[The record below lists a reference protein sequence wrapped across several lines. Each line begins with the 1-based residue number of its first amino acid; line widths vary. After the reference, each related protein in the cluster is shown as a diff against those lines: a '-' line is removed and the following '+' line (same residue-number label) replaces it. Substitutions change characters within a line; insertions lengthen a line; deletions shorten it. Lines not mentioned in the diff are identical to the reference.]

1 MNLDPLTVA
10 ITRNCLDRGVRAILR
25 KESFWGL
32 VLGFL
37 PYNKLLMKVPMLDL
51 VAEHA
56 PYRTQLEA
64 AFQRVLNSGR
74 FVLGPEVEA
83 FEREIAS
90 WIGVPHAI
98 GVSNGSDALL
108 LALQAVGVGPGDE
121 VLCPTYTFFATAGAV
136 ARLGGK
142 PIFVDSA
149 ECCYNLRADQVV
161 AKIGPKTK
169 AIIAVHLFGQC
180 ADMDPILSAAE
191 KHGIPVIED
200 AAQALGAK
208 DKGRQAGTMGTIGTF
223 SFFPTK
229 NLGALGEGGL
239 ITTKDASLAEKIR
252 KLRVHGAKQKYF
264 HEMIGGNFRLHELQ
278 AAFLRVKL
286 QHLGSALGKRRQ
298 NAGKL
303 LQALQERWSAIMPL
317 SSCVCQGQ
325 RQVGDFK
332 PGTILLPFSCHSGE
346 GEHTWNQFV
355 IRMHGQGKRDELRE
369 KLANEGVQTEVYY
382 PRAMHEQEC
391 FLSQEKSF
399 PVATLLS
406 QETLAL
412 PLSETRY
419 LDS

>member
-1 MNLDPLTVA
+1 
-10 ITRNCLDRGVRAILR
+10 
-25 KESFWGL
+25 
-32 VLGFL
+32 
-37 PYNKLLMKVPMLDL
+37 MKIPMLDL

-56 PYRTQLEA
+56 PYRGELLG
-64 AFQRVLNSGR
+64 AFERVLDSGR

-83 FEREIAS
+83 FEREIAA

-121 VLCPTYTFFATAGAV
+121 VICPTYTFFATAGAV

-180 ADMDPILSAAE
+180 ADMDPILTAAK

-208 DKGRQAGTMGTIGTF
+208 DKGRQAGTMGTLGTF

-239 ITTKDASLAEKIR
+239 VTTSDAALAEKIR
-252 KLRVHGAKQKYF
+252 MLRVHGAKQKYF

-286 QHLGSALGKRRQ
+286 KHLDSALQKRRESAQ
-298 NAGKL
+298 KL
-303 LQALQERWSAIMPL
+303 MNSLQEKWSAIMPL
-317 SSCVCQGQ
+317 ESCVCQG
-325 RQVGDFK
+325 VGTSAEQK
-332 PGTILLPFSCHSGE
+332 PGTILLPFSCHSGQ

-355 IRMHGQGKRDELRE
+355 IRVTGAGKRDALRE
-369 KLANEGVQTEVYY
+369 KLGTEGIQTEVYY
-382 PRAMHEQEC
+382 PRAMHEQDC
-391 FLSQEKSF
+391 FSSQRKKFSL
-399 PVATLLS
+399 ATTLS

-412 PLSETRY
+412 PLS
-419 LDS
+419 LAP

>member
-1 MNLDPLTVA
+1 
-10 ITRNCLDRGVRAILR
+10 
-25 KESFWGL
+25 
-32 VLGFL
+32 
-37 PYNKLLMKVPMLDL
+37 MLDL

-56 PYRTQLEA
+56 PYRAELQT
-64 AFQRVLNSGR
+64 AFDRVLDSGR

-83 FEREIAS
+83 FEREIGA
-90 WIGVPHAI
+90 WIGTPHAI

-121 VLCPTYTFFATAGAV
+121 VICPTYTFFATAGAV
-136 ARLGGK
+136 ARLGGV
-142 PIFVDSA
+142 PVFVDSA
-149 ECCYNLRADQVV
+149 ECCYNLRADQVA
-161 AKIGPKTK
+161 AKIGSKTK

-180 ADMDPILSAAE
+180 ADMDPILTAAK

-208 DKGRQAGTMGTIGTF
+208 DKGRQAGSMGTLGTF

-239 ITTKDASLAEKIR
+239 ITTRDASLAEKIK

-264 HEMIGGNFRLHELQ
+264 HELIGGNFRLHELQ

-286 QHLGSALGKRRQ
+286 KHLDSALKKRRKSAQ
-298 NAGKL
+298 KL
-303 LQALQERWSAIMPL
+303 MISIQEKWNAIMPL
-317 SSCVCQGQ
+317 DSCLCQGLGTSVEQ
-325 RQVGDFK
+325 K

-355 IRMHGQGKRDELRE
+355 IRVTGMGKRDALKEILGA
-369 KLANEGVQTEVYY
+369 KGVQTEIYY

-391 FLSQEKSF
+391 FLTSRRSF
-399 PVATLLS
+399 PVASMLS
-406 QETLAL
+406 KQTLAL
-412 PLSETRY
+412 PISLYSVEGVS
-419 LDS
+419 L

>member
-1 MNLDPLTVA
+1 
-10 ITRNCLDRGVRAILR
+10 
-25 KESFWGL
+25 
-32 VLGFL
+32 
-37 PYNKLLMKVPMLDL
+37 MKVPMLDL

-56 PYRTQLEA
+56 PDRAELQS
-64 AFQRVLNSGR
+64 AFDRILDSGR

-83 FEREIAS
+83 FEKEIGA
-90 WIGVPHAI
+90 WIGTPHAI

-121 VLCPTYTFFATAGAV
+121 VICPTYTFFATAGAV

-149 ECCYNLRADQVV
+149 ECCYNLRADQVA

-180 ADMDPILSAAE
+180 ADMDPILTAAK

-208 DKGRQAGTMGTIGTF
+208 DNGRQAGTMGTLGTF

-252 KLRVHGAKQKYF
+252 KLRVHGAKEKYF

-286 QHLGSALGKRRQ
+286 KHLDSALKKRRESAQ
-298 NAGKL
+298 KL
-303 LQALQERWSAIMPL
+303 MRSLQEKWSAIMPL
-317 SSCVCQGQ
+317 DSCICQGQ
-325 RQVGDFK
+325 GSSADQK
-332 PGTILLPFSCHSGE
+332 PGTILLPFSCHSGQ

-355 IRMHGQGKRDELRE
+355 IRVTGKGRRDAIRE
-369 KLANEGVQTEVYY
+369 KLGTEGIHTEIYY

-391 FLSQEKSF
+391 FGVVKEKFS
-399 PVATLLS
+399 VATRLS

-412 PLSETRY
+412 PGLNRTELLQKLEESFV
-419 LDS
+419 

>member
-1 MNLDPLTVA
+1 
-10 ITRNCLDRGVRAILR
+10 
-25 KESFWGL
+25 
-32 VLGFL
+32 
-37 PYNKLLMKVPMLDL
+37 MKVPMLDL

-56 PYRTQLEA
+56 PYRGELLA
-64 AFQRVLNSGR
+64 AFERVLDSGR
-74 FVLGPEVEA
+74 FVLGSEVEA
-83 FEREIAS
+83 FEREIAT

-121 VLCPTYTFFATAGAV
+121 VICPTYTFFATAGAV

-169 AIIAVHLFGQC
+169 AIIVVHLFGQC
-180 ADMDPILSAAE
+180 ADMDPILAAA
-191 KHGIPVIED
+191 KQHGIPVVED

-208 DKGRQAGTMGTIGTF
+208 DKGRHAGTMGTLGTF

-239 ITTKDASLAEKIR
+239 ITTRDASLAEKIK

-264 HEMIGGNFRLHELQ
+264 HELVGGNFRLHELQ

-286 QHLGSALGKRRQ
+286 KYLDSALKQRRQ
-298 NAGKL
+298 NAEKL
-303 LQALQERWSAIMPL
+303 LESLHEKWNAVMSLE
-317 SSCVCQGQ
+317 SCVCQGQ
-325 RQVGDFK
+325 GEAKQGK
-332 PGTILLPFSCHSGE
+332 PGSVFLPFSCHSGI

-355 IRMHGQGKRDELRE
+355 VRVLGPGQRDALRE
-369 KLANEGVQTEVYY
+369 RLNATGIQTEVYY

-391 FLSQEKSF
+391 FGVVKEAF
-399 PVATLLS
+399 PVATRLS
-406 QETLAL
+406 QETLAFPGL
-412 PLSETRY
+412 NRTELLQKLEES
-419 LDS
+419 LV

>member
-1 MNLDPLTVA
+1 
-10 ITRNCLDRGVRAILR
+10 
-25 KESFWGL
+25 
-32 VLGFL
+32 
-37 PYNKLLMKVPMLDL
+37 MKVPMLDL

-56 PYRTQLEA
+56 PYRAELQS
-64 AFQRVLNSGR
+64 AFDRVLDSGR

-83 FEREIAS
+83 FEQEIGT
-90 WIGVPHAI
+90 WIGTPHAI

-121 VLCPTYTFFATAGAV
+121 VICPTYTFFATAGAV
-136 ARLGGK
+136 SRLGGV
-142 PIFVDSA
+142 PVFVDSA
-149 ECCYNLRADQVV
+149 ECCYNLRADQVA

-169 AIIAVHLFGQC
+169 AIIVVHLFGQC
-180 ADMDPILSAAE
+180 ADMDPILVAAK

-208 DKGRQAGTMGTIGTF
+208 DKGRQAGTMGTLGTF

-286 QHLGSALGKRRQ
+286 RHLDSALKKREQ
-298 NAGKL
+298 NASRLIESLREK
-303 LQALQERWSAIMPL
+303 WSAVLPVE
-317 SSCVCQGQ
+317 SCMCQGEGEAEAEG
-325 RQVGDFK
+325 RK
-332 PGTILLPFSCHSGE
+332 PGTILLPFSCHAGT

-355 IRMHGQGKRDELRE
+355 IRVVGSGKRDALRE
-369 KLANEGVQTEVYY
+369 KLAAEGIQTEVYY
-382 PRAMHEQEC
+382 PRAMHEQDC
-391 FLSQEKSF
+391 FSSQRMDF
-399 PVATLLS
+399 PIADMLA

-412 PLSETRY
+412 PIY
-419 LDS
+419 LTL

>member
-1 MNLDPLTVA
+1 
-10 ITRNCLDRGVRAILR
+10 
-25 KESFWGL
+25 
-32 VLGFL
+32 
-37 PYNKLLMKVPMLDL
+37 MLDL
-51 VAEHA
+51 VAEHT
-56 PYRTQLEA
+56 PYRGELLG
-64 AFQRVLNSGR
+64 AFERVLDSGR

-83 FEREIAS
+83 FEREIAA

-121 VLCPTYTFFATAGAV
+121 VICPTYTFFATAGAV

-142 PIFVDSA
+142 PVFVDSA

-180 ADMDPILSAAE
+180 ADMDPILTAAK

-208 DKGRQAGTMGTIGTF
+208 DKGRQAGTMGTLGTF

-229 NLGALGEGGL
+229 NLGTLGEGGL
-239 ITTKDASLAEKIR
+239 VTTADPDLAEKVR

-264 HEMIGGNFRLHELQ
+264 HELIGGNFRLHELQ

-286 QHLGSALGKRRQ
+286 NHLNPALEKRRL
-298 NAGKL
+298 NAKSL
-303 LQALQERWSAIMPL
+303 IKALHDMWGAVMPID
-317 SSCVCQGQ
+317 SCVCQGQ
-325 RQVGDFK
+325 GAPK
-332 PGTILLPFSCHSGE
+332 EATPGTIFLPFSCHSGE

-355 IRMHGQGKRDELRE
+355 IRVTGKGKRDALRE
-369 KLANEGVQTEVYY
+369 KLGAKGVQTEIYY

-391 FLSQEKSF
+391 FQNSGQSF
-399 PVATLLS
+399 PFAEQLAKEV
-406 QETLAL
+406 LAL
-412 PLSETRY
+412 PLLEK
-419 LDS
+419 LCLHLP

>member
-1 MNLDPLTVA
+1 
-10 ITRNCLDRGVRAILR
+10 
-25 KESFWGL
+25 
-32 VLGFL
+32 
-37 PYNKLLMKVPMLDL
+37 MKVPMLDL

-56 PYRTQLEA
+56 PYRAELQS
-64 AFQRVLNSGR
+64 AFDRVLDSGR

-83 FEREIAS
+83 FEREIGA
-90 WIGVPHAI
+90 WIGTPHAI

-121 VLCPTYTFFATAGAV
+121 VICPTYTFFATAGAV
-136 ARLGGK
+136 ARLGGV
-142 PIFVDSA
+142 PVFVDSA
-149 ECCYNLRADQVV
+149 ECCYNLRADQVA

-169 AIIAVHLFGQC
+169 ALIVVHLFGQC
-180 ADMDPILSAAE
+180 ADMDPILAAAR

-208 DKGRQAGTMGTIGTF
+208 DKGRQAGTMGTMGTF

-239 ITTKDASLAEKIR
+239 VTTSDAALAEKIR
-252 KLRVHGAKQKYF
+252 MLRVHGAKQKYF

-286 QHLGSALGKRRQ
+286 KHLDSALDQRRA
-298 NAGKL
+298 NAMKL
-303 LQALQERWSAIMPL
+303 MTELQDKWSAIMPL
-317 SSCVCQGQ
+317 DSCICQGQ
-325 RQVGDFK
+325 GSSADQK
-332 PGTILLPFSCHSGE
+332 PGTILLPFSCHSGQ

-355 IRMHGQGKRDELRE
+355 IRVTGKGKRDALRE
-369 KLANEGVQTEVYY
+369 KLGTEGIQTEVYY

-391 FLSQEKSF
+391 FGVMKEKF
-399 PVATLLS
+399 HVATRLS

-412 PLSETRY
+412 PGLNWSE
-419 LDS
+419 LL

>member
-1 MNLDPLTVA
+1 
-10 ITRNCLDRGVRAILR
+10 
-25 KESFWGL
+25 
-32 VLGFL
+32 
-37 PYNKLLMKVPMLDL
+37 MKVPMLDL

-56 PYRTQLEA
+56 PYRGELQS
-64 AFQRVLNSGR
+64 AFERVLDSGR
-74 FVLGPEVEA
+74 FVLGPEVED
-83 FEREIAS
+83 FEREIGA

-121 VLCPTYTFFATAGAV
+121 VICPTYTFFATAGAV

-142 PIFVDSA
+142 PVFVDSA
-149 ECCYNLRADQVV
+149 ECCYNLRADQVA

-180 ADMDPILSAAE
+180 ADMDPILTAAQ

-208 DKGRQAGTMGTIGTF
+208 DKGRQAGTMGTMGTF

-286 QHLGSALGKRRQ
+286 RHLNSALRKRRQ
-298 NAGKL
+298 SAEKL
-303 LQALQERWSAIMPL
+303 LAGLRDKWSAIMPL
-317 SSCVCQGQ
+317 DSCVCQGNGGAKD
-325 RQVGDFK
+325 VK
-332 PGTILLPFSCHSGE
+332 PGTVLLPFSCHSAE

-355 IRMHGQGKRDELRE
+355 IRVTGQGNRDALKE
-369 KLANEGVQTEVYY
+369 KLAAVSIQTEVYY
-382 PRAMHEQEC
+382 PRAMHEQAC
-391 FLSQEKSF
+391 FDHVEGAYPISEK
-399 PVATLLS
+399 LCM
-406 QETLAL
+406 ETMAL
-412 PLSETRY
+412 PLSGSFFPP
-419 LDS
+419 LI

>member
-1 MNLDPLTVA
+1 
-10 ITRNCLDRGVRAILR
+10 
-25 KESFWGL
+25 
-32 VLGFL
+32 
-37 PYNKLLMKVPMLDL
+37 MKVPMLDL

-56 PYRTQLEA
+56 PYRTELEV

-90 WIGVPHAI
+90 WIGVPYAI

-121 VLCPTYTFFATAGAV
+121 VICPTYTFFATAGAV
-136 ARLGGK
+136 ARLGAK
-142 PIFVDSA
+142 PVFVDSA
-149 ECCYNLRADQVV
+149 ECCYNLRADQAA

-169 AIIAVHLFGQC
+169 AIIVVHLFGQC
-180 ADMDPILSAAE
+180 ADMDPILSAAD
-191 KHGIPVIED
+191 KHSIPVIED

-208 DKGRQAGTMGTIGTF
+208 DKGRQAGTMGTMGTF

-239 ITTKDASLAEKIR
+239 ITTKDASLAEKIQ

-286 QHLGSALGKRRQ
+286 RYLDSALRKRRQ

-303 LQALQERWSAIMPL
+303 LKVLQEKWSAIMPL
-317 SSCVCQGQ
+317 GSCVCQGQ
-325 RQVGDFK
+325 KQLGDFK
-332 PGTILLPFSCHSGE
+332 PGTILLPFSCQAGE

-355 IRMHGQGKRDELRE
+355 IRMHGQGKRDALRE
-369 KLANEGVQTEVYY
+369 KLANEGIQTEVYY

-391 FLSQEKSF
+391 FLTQEKSF

-406 QETLAL
+406 QETIAL
-412 PLSETRY
+412 PLSETCY

>member
-1 MNLDPLTVA
+1 
-10 ITRNCLDRGVRAILR
+10 
-25 KESFWGL
+25 
-32 VLGFL
+32 
-37 PYNKLLMKVPMLDL
+37 MKVPMLDL

-56 PYRTQLEA
+56 PYRGELLA
-64 AFQRVLNSGR
+64 AFERVLDSGR
-74 FVLGPEVEA
+74 FVLGSEVEA
-83 FEREIAS
+83 FEREIAA

-108 LALQAVGVGPGDE
+108 LALQAVGVGAGDE
-121 VLCPTYTFFATAGAV
+121 VICPTYTFFATAGAI

-142 PIFVDSA
+142 PVFVDSA
-149 ECCYNLRADQVV
+149 ECCYNLRADQVA

-180 ADMDPILSAAE
+180 ADMDPILKAAE

-208 DKGRQAGTMGTIGTF
+208 DKGRQAGTMGTLGTF

-229 NLGALGEGGL
+229 NLGTLGEGGL

-286 QHLGSALGKRRQ
+286 KYLRSALEKRRL
-298 NAGKL
+298 NARSLVKE
-303 LQALQERWSAIMPL
+303 LQDKWDAIMPL
-317 SSCVCQGQ
+317 DSCVCQGQ
-325 RQVGDFK
+325 GQTGDFK
-332 PGTILLPFSCHSGE
+332 PGTVLLPFSCHSGL

-355 IRMHGQGKRDELRE
+355 IRVIGNGKRDVLRE
-369 KLANEGVQTEVYY
+369 RLANEGVQTEIYY

-391 FLSQEKSF
+391 FQTGSQSF
-399 PVATLLS
+399 FTSQKLT

-412 PLSETRY
+412 PLSDDTWIPEF
-419 LDS
+419 S

>member
-1 MNLDPLTVA
+1 
-10 ITRNCLDRGVRAILR
+10 
-25 KESFWGL
+25 
-32 VLGFL
+32 
-37 PYNKLLMKVPMLDL
+37 MLDL

-56 PYRTQLEA
+56 PYRAELQL
-64 AFQRVLNSGR
+64 AFDRVLDSGR

-83 FEREIAS
+83 FEGEIGA
-90 WIGVPHAI
+90 WIGTPHAI

-121 VLCPTYTFFATAGAV
+121 VICPTYTFFATAGAV
-136 ARLGGK
+136 ARLGGV

-169 AIIAVHLFGQC
+169 AIIVVHLFGQC
-180 ADMDPILSAAE
+180 ADMDPILAAA
-191 KHGIPVIED
+191 KKRGIPVIED

-208 DKGRQAGTMGTIGTF
+208 DKGRQAGTMGALGTF

-239 ITTKDASLAEKIR
+239 VTTSDAALAEKIR
-252 KLRVHGAKQKYF
+252 MLRVHGAKQKYF

-286 QHLGSALGKRRQ
+286 KHLDSALKKRRESAQ
-298 NAGKL
+298 KL
-303 LQALQERWSAIMPL
+303 MSSLQEKWSAIMPL
-317 SSCVCQGQ
+317 DSCICQGQ
-325 RQVGDFK
+325 GSSAEQK
-332 PGTILLPFSCHSGE
+332 PGTILLPFSCHSRQ

-355 IRMHGQGKRDELRE
+355 IRVTGKGKRDALRE
-369 KLANEGVQTEVYY
+369 KLGTEGIQTEVYY

-391 FLSQEKSF
+391 FAQKVTNY
-399 PVATLLS
+399 PVAQILS
-406 QETLAL
+406 SESLAL
-412 PLSETRY
+412 PMAGINFALLSG
-419 LDS
+419 L